1 MTENPLEEL
10 HRAYQEQRGLLADL
24 RNKINDISVTAV
36 STRKEV
42 SVTVTNTGQVSDIR
56 FLGTGYKRHS
66 AKDLSALVMQTITEA
81 KSKAHELTSELL
93 GPLLPAGM
101 DARRLLGGDVD
112 VDAIA
117 PPDGPRMAQVVREQ
131 LYR

>member
-10 HRAYQEQRGLLADL
+10 HRAYQQQRSLLADL
-24 RNKINDISVTAV
+24 RTKITDITVTAV

-42 SVTVTNTGQVSDIR
+42 SVTVTNTGQVSDIK
-56 FLGTGYKRHS
+56 FLGSGYKRHS

-81 KSKAHELTSELL
+81 KAKAHELSAELL
-93 GPLLPAGM
+93 APLMPPGM
-101 DARRLLGGDVD
+101 DARRLMGGDVD
-112 VDAIA
+112 IEAIA
-117 PPDGPRMAQVVREQ
+117 PADGPRMPQVVREQ

>member
-10 HRAYQEQRGLLADL
+10 HKAYQQQRSLLTEL
-24 RNKINDISVTAV
+24 RTQITDIAVTAV

-42 SVTVTNTGQVSDIR
+42 SVTVNNTGVITDIT
-56 FLGTGYKRHS
+56 FLGSGYKRHN
-66 AKDLSALVMQTITEA
+66 AKELSALVMQTIGEA
-81 KSKAHELTSELL
+81 KAKAQELSAQLL
-93 GPLLPAGM
+93 APFLPPGM
-101 DARRLLGGDVD
+101 DARRLMSGNVD

-117 PPDGPRMAQVVREQ
+117 PPDGPRMPQAVREQ